1 MAMTEVENF
10 SKALGAETI
19 GLHVFGHNNKAI
31 KLYEK
36 LGYKATNITIS
47 KQLYC

>member
-10 SKALGAETI
+10 AKSLSAETI
-19 GLHVFGHNNKAI
+19 GLHVFGHNNRAI

-36 LGYKATNITIS
+36 LGYKATNISMS
-47 KQLYC
+47 KQLY